1 MDMKFADWLKGLN
14 ETGTG
19 TDSVAVFARPVMG
32 MNRRQSPADVWGE
45 KDPFFRKKRVHGE
58 ASEHPGRRHP
68 NPPARGPAA

>member
-19 TDSVAVFARPVMG
+19 TNSIAVFARPVMG
-32 MNRRQSPADVWGE
+32 MVRRTKSE
-45 KDPFFRKKRVHGE
+45 EDPFFRKKRVHGE
-58 ASEHPGRRHP
+58 ASEHTGRRHP